1 MIAQKRARGWSAMG
15 AAALL
20 TVGVAGCSSG
30 GGSGTSLASSAA
42 RASGS
47 VTTSA
52 TPSFT
57 EAQAQQVFERYV
69 KERQAATEKGD
80 SEALARVEDGQLL
93 KENRATAQLHQVNG
107 TKDEPIRPVR
117 PVYLIPQTG
126 SGEPQS
132 FAVLNK
138 TEGRETDRSSTLT
151 FFTRDRVG
159 GEWKAVVATWVV
171 TEAPTTTAPADAP
184 SSTPAPGQRLVRPK
198 AMPALARGTFG
209 GVELSPTAE
218 TDTGVCGRYAQYLSF
233 TVPAGKPESA
243 DFERGDFTNGL
254 VDYFNGWDEKVLER
268 SLSFRSL
275 TNPLPTFRLKD
286 GGSLVICTLEGTYRD
301 RGRTPA
307 NWIEP
312 NGDTDA
318 LLGRGRKWASIEEVW
333 SVPAVVEVPQGGGPA
348 TVLSSE
354 AYGATK
360 LSVTGVEWK

>member
-1 MIAQKRARGWSAMG
+1 MG

-20 TVGVAGCSSG
+20 AMGVAGCSSG
-30 GGSGTSLASSAA
+30 SGSGASAGSSVSGTSG
-42 RASGS
+42 SG
-47 VTTSA
+47 TTSA

-57 EAQAQQVFERYV
+57 EAQAQEVFERYV

-80 SEALARVEDGQLL
+80 AEALARVEDGQLL
-93 KENRATAQLHQVNG
+93 KENRATAQLHQANG
-107 TKDEPIRPVR
+107 TKNEPIRPVR
-117 PVYLIPQTG
+117 PVYLIPQTD

-151 FFTRDRVG
+151 YFTRDRAG

-171 TEAPTTTAPADAP
+171 TEAPPTTAPTEAP
-184 SSTPAPGQRLVRPK
+184 SSTPVPGQRSVRPK
-198 AMPALARGTFG
+198 VMPALARGTSG

-218 TDTGVCGRYAQYLSF
+218 TDTAVCGRYAQYLSF

-254 VDYFNGWDEKVLER
+254 VDYFNGWDQKVLER

-275 TNPLPTFRLKD
+275 TNALPTFRLKD
-286 GGSLVICTLEGTYRD
+286 GGSLVTCTLEGTYRD

-307 NWIEP
+307 DWIKP
-312 NGDTDA
+312 GDDTDA
-318 LLGRGRKWASIEEVW
+318 LLGRGRKWSSIEEVW
-333 SVPAVVEVPQGGGPA
+333 SAEAVVEVPQGGRPA

-354 AYGATK
+354 AYGATT

>member
-1 MIAQKRARGWSAMG
+1 MG

-20 TVGVAGCSSG
+20 TIGVAGCSSVSR
-30 GGSGTSLASSAA
+30 SGTSPASSAA
-42 RASGS
+42 GAS
-47 VTTSA
+47 VSA
-52 TPSFT
+52 MASSTPSFT
-57 EAQAQQVFERYV
+57 EAQAQQVFERYGR
-69 KERQAATEKGD
+69 ERQAATEKGD
-80 SEALARVEDGQLL
+80 TEALARVEDGQLL
-93 KENRATAQLHQVNG
+93 KENRAEAQLHQANG
-107 TKDEPIRPVR
+107 TKNDPIRPVR

-132 FAVLNK
+132 FAVLSK

-151 FFTRDRVG
+151 FFTRDRAG

-171 TEAPTTTAPADAP
+171 TEAPPTTAPTDAP
-184 SSTPAPGQRLVRPK
+184 SSTPAPGQRSLHPK
-198 AMPALARGTFG
+198 VMPALARGTSG

-254 VDYFNGWDEKVLER
+254 VDYFNGWDQKVLER

-275 TNPLPTFRLKD
+275 TNALPTFRLQD

-312 NGDTDA
+312 SDDTDA
-318 LLGRGRKWASIEEVW
+318 LLGRGRKWSSIEEVW